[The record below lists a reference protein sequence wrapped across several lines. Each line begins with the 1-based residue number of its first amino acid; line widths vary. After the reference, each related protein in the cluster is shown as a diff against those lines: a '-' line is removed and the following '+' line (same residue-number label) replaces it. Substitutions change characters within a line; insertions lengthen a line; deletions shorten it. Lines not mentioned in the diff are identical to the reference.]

1 MVLCPFIF
9 IFIFILFCVE
19 ATFGQDTYDTVM
31 VIISEVLLWKLLYH
45 SYVKVSSQELR
56 DTLLTVF

>member
-19 ATFGQDTYDTVM
+19 ATSGQDTYDTVM